1 MWSGDAVLS
10 QMVINNNL
18 VCRDVPQP
26 QSGFKVTLNE
36 RVKVSCCSHLFE
48 RMKQEG
54 LPPLIWLDC
63 QWQDASFFLFPFGTS
78 VCFAC
83 IGRVDWSRRCLYEDE
98 LFIILQTRAQ
108 LISSISMRTR
118 GSSALFLRMLSNLVP
133 VQLWPFSKGQR
144 STKQAISGFFFM
156 WPLKMSF
163 HVTLWL
169 RGVHAQA
176 FTESL
181 DSSAAT
187 SAHVFLQL
195 NKWNY
200 FHYYQT
206 YLYYINVKQQIR
218 H

>member
-1 MWSGDAVLS
+1 
-10 QMVINNNL
+10 
-18 VCRDVPQP
+18 
-26 QSGFKVTLNE
+26 
-36 RVKVSCCSHLFE
+36 
-48 RMKQEG
+48 
-54 LPPLIWLDC
+54 
-63 QWQDASFFLFPFGTS
+63 
-78 VCFAC
+78 
-83 IGRVDWSRRCLYEDE
+83 
-98 LFIILQTRAQ
+98 
-108 LISSISMRTR
+108 
-118 GSSALFLRMLSNLVP
+118 MLSNLVP

-169 RGVHAQA
+169 RSVHAQA

-206 YLYYINVKQQIR
+206 LIDVIQLHQSKIANPTLKYATCYLPTYQPPATCLPSCETCSPKVESETSTHLTCFAKWVAVYARYIRTI
-218 H
+218 

>member
-36 RVKVSCCSHLFE
+36 QVKVSCCSHLFE

-63 QWQDASFFLFPFGTS
+63 QWQDASFLFFSFSFWHISMFCMHRKGGLEQEMS
-78 VCFAC
+78 LRRWAVHYSA
-83 IGRVDWSRRCLYEDE
+83 DSRS
-98 LFIILQTRAQ
+98 A
-108 LISSISMRTR
+108 LISSISTRTS

-144 STKQAISGFFFM
+144 NTKQAISGFFFM

-163 HVTLWL
+163 HVNLWL
-169 RGVHAQA
+169 RSVHAQS

-206 YLYYINVKQQIR
+206 YLYYINLK
-218 H
+218 